1 MGFQNIKTKEKMN
14 ITFFICILIAVV
26 VIIDCL
32 RQTEDL

>member
-1 MGFQNIKTKEKMN
+1 MN

>member
-1 MGFQNIKTKEKMN
+1 MEFQNIKTKKMN
-14 ITFFICILIAVV
+14 ITFFICILIAIA

>member
-1 MGFQNIKTKEKMN
+1 MN
-14 ITFFICILIAVV
+14 ITFFICILIAIA